1 MKKIILVIFAAFMF
15 VGCETKPKN
24 NTKGIQQYLSAISIK
39 DIENK
44 NDHHDEFFVYVAR
57 PTCSD
62 CEILDDRII
71 HDLKSNPDLKKL
83 KYLDVTKIH
92 KNNSKWIRFKKSH
105 NIEGTPSFLH
115 YKNGKIVGEY
125 GWTENDGFDYEYFLN
140 WIKNEGI

>member
-24 NTKGIQQYLSAISIK
+24 NTKGIQQYLGAISIT

-44 NDHHDEFFVYVAR
+44 NDYHDDFFVYVAR

-83 KYLDVTKIH
+83 KYLYVTEIH
-92 KNNSKWIRFKKSH
+92 KNI
-105 NIEGTPSFLH
+105 
-115 YKNGKIVGEY
+115 
-125 GWTENDGFDYEYFLN
+125 
-140 WIKNEGI
+140 

>member
-24 NTKGIQQYLSAISIK
+24 NTKGIQQYLGAITIT

-83 KYLDVTKIH
+83 KYLDVTEIH
-92 KNNSKWIRFKKSH
+92 KNNSKASSLAALAQIY
-105 NIEGTPSFLH
+105 

>member
-24 NTKGIQQYLSAISIK
+24 NTKGIQQYLGAISIT

-44 NDHHDEFFVYVAR
+44 NDHHDDFFVYVAR

-71 HDLKSNPDLKKL
+71 HD
-83 KYLDVTKIH
+83 
-92 KNNSKWIRFKKSH
+92 
-105 NIEGTPSFLH
+105 
-115 YKNGKIVGEY
+115 KNGKIVGEY